1 MTYTE
6 RHLVETYAGLFE
18 GLSALSKRELMDS
31 LAQSLKA
38 SPATKE
44 SRFYQSFG
52 AFASEKSAEEIVAE
66 LKAGRQ
72 FQQREINF

>member
-18 GLSALSKRELMDS
+18 GLSAVSKRELMDS
-31 LAQSLKA
+31 LSQSLE
-38 SPATKE
+38 ATSAAKE

-52 AFASEKSAEEIVAE
+52 AFESEKSAEEIVADI
-66 LKAGRQ
+66 KASRQ
-72 FQQREINF
+72 FRSKEINF

>member
-18 GLSALSKRELMDS
+18 GLSMSSKRELMDS
-31 LAQSLKA
+31 LAQSLKVT
-38 SPATKE
+38 PAARE
-44 SRFYQSFG
+44 NRFYQSFG

-66 LKAGRQ
+66 LKASRQ
-72 FQQREINF
+72 FRKKEIDF